1 MKDAR
6 LSTDTV
12 APFARKRGA
21 ALNSSALGFTLI
33 ELMMAMTLFGVVTV
47 IATAALLS
55 LTDASRKAQ
64 AIQSVMSNLN
74 TALDGMV
81 RSVRMGSHYVVNAD
95 RTRFEFTPYGANPAD
110 PNQKWVYQWV
120 DTDGDGKRNSLTKE
134 YVPTGFVARVQVPVT
149 APEIQIEY
157 LQFYVDGE
165 SNTDQ
170 KQPRVL
176 LVLKGKA
183 GAEKVKT
190 TTTFSIQA
198 SATQR
203 LLDI

>member
-1 MKDAR
+1 MRRDSFISHSKKMKPR
-6 LSTDTV
+6 TH
-12 APFARKRGA
+12 
-21 ALNSSALGFTLI
+21 GFTLI

-47 IATAALLS
+47 VATAALLS

-74 TALDGMV
+74 TALDGLV
-81 RSVRMGSHYVVNAD
+81 RAVRMGSNYSVSSD
-95 RTRFEFTPYGANPAD
+95 RTRFEFTPYGADPAN

-120 DTDGDGKRNSLTKE
+120 DTDGDGKKNALTKE
-134 YVPTGFVARVQVPVT
+134 YVPAGFVSRVQVPVT

-157 LQFYVDGE
+157 VQFYVDGE
-165 SNTDQ
+165 ADTDY

-183 GAEKVKT
+183 GAEKIKT